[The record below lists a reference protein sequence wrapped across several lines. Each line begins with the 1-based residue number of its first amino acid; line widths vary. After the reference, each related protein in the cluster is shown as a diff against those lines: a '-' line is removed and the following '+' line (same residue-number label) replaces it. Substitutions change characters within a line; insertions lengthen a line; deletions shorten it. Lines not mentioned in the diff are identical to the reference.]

1 MERTGKDMNTSMFLR
16 TKSPNNKQKART
28 SITGI
33 TNQYFRD
40 FLKEFKTSLYL
51 GYKKKQVH
59 NEPNEAYVFLIKHIS
74 KQIKVKNQIRLYTR
88 RFKSDI
94 DGKKRVNRKI
104 EHVSEENQSWIT
116 LMNGKDL
123 ESINVTHMYDIEA
136 NKHK

>member
-1 MERTGKDMNTSMFLR
+1 MSLW

-40 FLKEFKTSLYL
+40 FLKEFNTSLYL
-51 GYKKKQVH
+51 SYKKKQVR
-59 NEPNEAYVFLIKHIS
+59 NEPNEAYVFLIKHIP
-74 KQIKVKNQIRLYTR
+74 KQIKIKNQIRLYTR
-88 RFKSDI
+88 RFKSDF
-94 DGKKRVNRKI
+94 DGTKRVNGKI
-104 EHVSEENQSWIT
+104 EHVSKENQSWIT

-123 ESINVTHMYDIEA
+123 ESINVTRMYNSEA